1 MNGPYKLKYNNS
13 AFPFKKDE
21 DDTIT
26 KLEKSLKTS
35 KRKEGIYPIV
45 NINPETLS
53 TGIGYTKGKFSIGGG
68 YHKRISGPGGG
79 FGLGVSLKFGKKKK

>member
-1 MNGPYKLKYNNS
+1 MNGPFKLKYNNT

-21 DDTIT
+21 DDNII

-35 KRKEGIYPIV
+35 KSKEGMYPIV

-53 TGIGYTKGKFSIGGG
+53 AGIGYTKGKFSIGGG
-68 YHKRISGPGGG
+68 YSKRISGPGGG
-79 FGLGVSLKFGKKKK
+79 FGFGASLKFGGKK